1 MSDNDRSLLRID
13 HKENITTFNQGYQHF
28 IDYYGLHAVRTR
40 IRHPRSKGKVE
51 SGVKYLKNNALP
63 GKKFNSIKEINV
75 WIEYWCRTISDE
87 RKLDGF
93 PSEFNTPKLRFLVEK
108 AHLRPIQLPRI
119 AGIRFEQRK
128 VSADGLVRVDGEL
141 YSLDM
146 SFASKE
152 VQVQISDKCI
162 TITAPGLPPQTRDRA
177 QQVYKPIEQKSVIP
191 QSRSGRPDCFSC
203 SKRIRITKRIPCSV
217 PCQHMTPLSDT
228 RRCSNDGNH
237 ARNRQTVKGYGRK
250 TSSLHASR
258 QHV

>member
-1 MSDNDRSLLRID
+1 MLFRS
-13 HKENITTFNQGYQHF
+13 
-28 IDYYGLHAVRTR
+28 
-40 IRHPRSKGKVE
+40 
-51 SGVKYLKNNALP
+51 

-177 QQVYKPIEQKSVIP
+177 QQVYKPIEQKVGDTAE
-191 QSRSGRPDCFSC
+191 Q
-203 SKRIRITKRIPCSV
+203 IRAARLLQLQQANKDYQTNPLQR
-217 PCQHMTPLSDT
+217 PLSAYD
-228 RRCSNDGNH
+228 S
-237 ARNRQTVKGYGRK
+237 AIGYTK
-250 TSSLHASR
+250 V
-258 QHV
+258 QQ